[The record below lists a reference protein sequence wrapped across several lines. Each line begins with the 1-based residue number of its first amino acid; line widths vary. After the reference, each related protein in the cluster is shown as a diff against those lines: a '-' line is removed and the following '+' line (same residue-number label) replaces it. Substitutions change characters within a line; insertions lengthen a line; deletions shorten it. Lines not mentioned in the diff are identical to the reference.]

1 MEGKAKSTD
10 GYQEEQ
16 LSMLQKLNRM
26 RADGKLSE
34 IAFEQAVKSLFSRP
48 TALTVSTASP
58 PNLGSGMSRPRKG
71 PAKTSGLSP
80 FSREGMTLLASSPA
94 TPQEPPPLDEGE
106 GESPLKQGL
115 GKRQVLDSD
124 GPGNPDMTSEGA
136 IDTSGCM
143 SQSRHMN
150 AWQQPFKSGF
160 KTKSEAAKY
169 LKRLP
174 NKYLHR
180 YNGRQEY
187 TVYGCSSHLACPS
200 KARIRRCKD
209 SGEFVIEYNK
219 EDHSE
224 AVLDE
229 VPSRGLPQVLRA
241 EVDRRLMA
249 RDSPNNVMDAL
260 QAHDD
265 YKMYVEGVDKDKLW
279 SLIRNRSRVLSR
291 QRKGPL
297 LFENCNDLM
306 NWAAAHLF
314 PATQDG
320 FDKCEKNALHVLP
333 EGYRNDIRGVVFS
346 SLAVV
351 QNMVKA
357 IIDRPYG
364 YSLMLDATHKFH
376 YGGWVLMT
384 VGVVSL
390 DWKRETSGFSQ
401 SFRPVAYCFCESE
414 NQDAA
419 AMLLNSVRAVCTRYY
434 RFYI

>member
-1 MEGKAKSTD
+1 MEGTGNNAD
-10 GYQEEQ
+10 PYQEHQ
-16 LSMLQKLNRM
+16 ITMLQKLDRM

-34 IAFEQAVKSLFSRP
+34 MAFEQAVKSLFSRP
-48 TALTVSTASP
+48 TAVTMSTASP
-58 PNLGSGMSRPRKG
+58 PNLAASLTRPRK
-71 PAKTSGLSP
+71 AAARTAGLSP
-80 FSREGMTLLASSPA
+80 IVSERKTLLTASPE
-94 TPQEPPPLDEGE
+94 TPQEPSPLDEGQ
-106 GESPLKQGL
+106 GESPHKNGL
-115 GKRQVLDSD
+115 GKSELMDSD

-136 IDTSGCM
+136 VDTSGCM

-150 AWQQPFKSGF
+150 AWQPPAKTGF
-160 KTKSEAAKY
+160 TTKSEAAKY
-169 LKRLP
+169 LRRLP
-174 NKYLHR
+174 NKYLHL
-180 YNGRQEY
+180 YNGRQDY
-187 TVYGCSSHLACPS
+187 SVYGCSSHLSCPS
-200 KARIRRCKD
+200 KVRIRRSKD
-209 SGEFVIEYNK
+209 SEEYLLEYNK
-219 EDHSE
+219 EEHSQ

-229 VPSRGLPQVLRA
+229 VPRRGLPQVLRA

-249 RDSPNNVMDAL
+249 RDSPNKVMDAL
-260 QAHDD
+260 QAHDE
-265 YKMYVEGVDKDKLW
+265 YKIYLVGADKDKLW

-306 NWAAAHLF
+306 NWAAAHQF

-320 FDKCEKNALHVLP
+320 FDNCDKNALHVLP

-346 SLAVV
+346 SLEVV

-364 YSLMLDATHKFH
+364 YSLMLDGTHKFH
-376 YGGWVLMT
+376 WGGWVLLT

-414 NQDAA
+414 NHDAA
-419 AMLLNSVRAVCTRYY
+419 AMLLNSVRAVCR
-434 RFYI
+434 R